1 MQVEW
6 KDYDNRSFLQ
16 CGPGEVSVARDPAT
30 DKWCAFA
37 FDQPILDAENREA
50 AKAAAETE
58 ARRVLMQG
66 LRELG
71 WPDDAAVE
79 RASARY
85 YRGLWDET
93 APSAALTRK
102 GMRAALTAAMG
113 GE

>member
-1 MQVEW
+1 
-6 KDYDNRSFLQ
+6 
-16 CGPGEVSVARDPAT
+16 
-30 DKWCAFA
+30 
-37 FDQPILDAENREA
+37 
-50 AKAAAETE
+50 
-58 ARRVLMQG
+58 VLMQG